1 MIEPVDTD
9 QNATLAELLRRAQ
22 QDYAHA
28 QAAARAKQAQGG
40 PGEREGIIPGG
51 GTR

>member
-9 QNATLAELLRRAQ
+9 PQAGPAELLRRAQ
-22 QDYAHA
+22 QDYAA
-28 QAAARAKQAQGG
+28 TQVAARAKQAQGG

>member
-1 MIEPVDTD
+1 MSEPVDTD

-22 QDYAHA
+22 QDYAA
-28 QAAARAKQAQGG
+28 TQADARAKQAQGG

>member
-1 MIEPVDTD
+1 MSEPVDTD
-9 QNATLAELLRRAQ
+9 QNATLAELLRRAK
-22 QDYAHA
+22 QDYDDT
-28 QAAARAKQAQGG
+28 QAAARTKQTQGG